1 MFDIFVYFYGK
12 ILKEFEKKYWNDDS
26 CLLYFKDCVILF
38 IWWCRYWRMIVCR
51 IGFCIKYLYFW
62 IKNGILFLL
71 MIGESNIR
79 GSGVERFYE
88 IISYRNVIYRKC
100 RI

>member
-1 MFDIFVYFYGK
+1 
-12 ILKEFEKKYWNDDS
+12 
-26 CLLYFKDCVILF
+26 
-38 IWWCRYWRMIVCR
+38 MIVCR